1 MECALPAPGERET
14 LAFSFPRRSRV
25 NHQLRPVISFS
36 PEQRKRAGMKVQS
49 LARLEIPAY
58 CAPAWAWRSPEAQG
72 PCSGRAV
79 LLRWKLA
86 HALSEPGKSP
96 SFYIHFHVLC
106 ELLPYFAFAE
116 AQRMFGGKEARGL
129 LGGGSYPHLTSSLV
143 VWTEIKLYISYS
155 PRDTSTLHI
164 QRRVR
169 LDQLLR

>member
-1 MECALPAPGERET
+1 MRPAGPWGKGDSGLQLPSEIQGQPPITTSHFLLTRATETRRHEGTILSSPG
-14 LAFSFPRRSRV
+14 
-25 NHQLRPVISFS
+25 
-36 PEQRKRAGMKVQS
+36 
-49 LARLEIPAY
+49 IPAY